1 MPPEKSP
8 VQPAVLLTI
17 IAETVLKD
25 AIINLFKSNNVSGYT
40 INQVQGEGSH
50 GKRLGDIA
58 GYNTNIEIKTIVSIE
73 VSDSIFWSIKDYQG
87 EHALIAF
94 RQNVEALIN

>member
-1 MPPEKSP
+1 MPPEAPP

-25 AIINLFKSNNVSGYT
+25 AILQMFKTYSVSGYT

-50 GKRLGDIA
+50 GQRLGDMA
-58 GYNTNIEIKTIVSIE
+58 GYNTNIEIKAIVPQDI
-73 VSDSIFWSIKDYQG
+73 SDAIFWSIKDYQG
-87 EHALIAF
+87 KQAIIAF
-94 RQNVEALIN
+94 RQNVEALVD